1 MSALDIRGSEQL
13 LLIILF
19 TRNQN
24 SRRCLSITKYF
35 LIDQKNMFDMYA
47 KKFAE
52 YNSDEID

>member
-13 LLIILF
+13 LLMILF
-19 TRNQN
+19 IRNQSN
-24 SRRCLSITKYF
+24 HHCLSIIKYF